1 MKRKRE
7 SSCLIDK
14 RVCIQ
19 AVSNKRKLELVMG
32 PNKKMFSNKDHY
44 IKQLEQCILS
54 MHKKMQELE
63 YLLVIERQNNSYIHA
78 I

>member
-7 SSCLIDK
+7 AACMVDK
-14 RVCIQ
+14 RLKIEP
-19 AVSNKRKLELVMG
+19 VSNKRKLEQLMG

-44 IKQLEQCILS
+44 IKQLEQCILG

-63 YLLVIERQNNSYIHA
+63 YVLQLERQHNSYIHV
-78 I
+78 